1 MIVGYDLIKTKE
13 EKAESIQALQRAG
26 CKRIYIDLEKKKSS
40 KGTRPY
46 FKQALA
52 YLGEGD
58 LLIVRRLDRL
68 EKTISLL
75 VRTVYRLTAKGVE
88 VKCLEEDFSISKT
101 RSSEVISVL
110 KTLTLFEENALQLR
124 KLNSL
129 ETLKKNNSK
138 KGRPKQLQEKELQS
152 AQVLLSNHTVSE
164 ICTRL
169 GISRTTYYKYFPPS
183 RIKKT

>member
-1 MIVGYDLIKTKE
+1 MIIGYDLFKE
-13 EKAESIQALQRAG
+13 QKSESIQALKKAG
-26 CKRIYIDLEKKKSS
+26 CKKIYLDCEETP
-40 KGTRPY
+40 KGARPF

-52 YLGEGD
+52 DLGEGD
-58 LLIVRRLDRL
+58 VLIVRRLDRL

-75 VRTVYRLTAKGVE
+75 VRTIYRLAAKGVE
-88 VKCLEEDFSISKT
+88 IKSLEENFSISKT
-101 RSSEVISVL
+101 RSSEVIGVL

-129 ETLKKNNSK
+129 ETIKKNNSK
-138 KGRPKQLQEKELQS
+138 KGRPKQLQEKELQ
-152 AQVLLSNHTVSE
+152 AIRVLLSSHTVSE